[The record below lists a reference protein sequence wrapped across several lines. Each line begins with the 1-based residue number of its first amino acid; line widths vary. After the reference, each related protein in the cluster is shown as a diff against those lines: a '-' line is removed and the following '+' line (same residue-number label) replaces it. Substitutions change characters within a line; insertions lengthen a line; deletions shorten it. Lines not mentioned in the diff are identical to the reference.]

1 MNRFDHDDDDLTE
14 DDDDDDDFVDGSEYM
29 AGTAAA
35 DMEPPPA
42 AEPIPLWAQA
52 PPDGDASSTELRR
65 LPDGNIAVVVPADRY
80 VGCAV
85 EALPRYCL

>member
-1 MNRFDHDDDDLTE
+1 MNDDYFDDNDLT
-14 DDDDDDDFVDGSEYM
+14 DDDDDDDFVDGSEYI
-29 AGTAAA
+29 ADTATA
-35 DMEPPPA
+35 DTEPTPA

-65 LPDGNIAVVVPADRY
+65 LPDGSIAVVVTADRY

-85 EALPRYCL
+85 EALPG